1 MKMAEYLLLHCK
13 AEDAGIGELLDAV
26 SSAADE
32 RIALALAASVGD
44 AVMEATEVE
53 ATQGRYYSKGQVS
66 LAQSML
72 VIDNVRALLC
82 VEQKRL
88 RQIAHA
94 FSLARLLKWPRHWN
108 ACAKKRLTKNSWRT
122 VPMAGTIG
130 GRFNIMGNATKRE
143 GDRAGWK
150 TAPQQSKRRRPK
162 SLFAYV
168 KKETAPASRLEYS
181 GYDCYGY
188 GRSCRGRSAAS
199 SATYLAPLPED
210 VVPTRRIVGDGWTTG
225 DD

>member
-1 MKMAEYLLLHCK
+1 M
-13 AEDAGIGELLDAV
+13 
-26 SSAADE
+26 
-32 RIALALAASVGD
+32 
-44 AVMEATEVE
+44 
-53 ATQGRYYSKGQVS
+53 GRT
-66 LAQSML
+66 
-72 VIDNVRALLC
+72 
-82 VEQKRL
+82 
-88 RQIAHA
+88 
-94 FSLARLLKWPRHWN
+94 
-108 ACAKKRLTKNSWRT
+108 AKKERNLLRGK
-122 VPMAGTIG
+122 PG
-130 GRFNIMGNATKRE
+130 
-143 GDRAGWK
+143 
-150 TAPQQSKRRRPK
+150 PQQSKRRRPK